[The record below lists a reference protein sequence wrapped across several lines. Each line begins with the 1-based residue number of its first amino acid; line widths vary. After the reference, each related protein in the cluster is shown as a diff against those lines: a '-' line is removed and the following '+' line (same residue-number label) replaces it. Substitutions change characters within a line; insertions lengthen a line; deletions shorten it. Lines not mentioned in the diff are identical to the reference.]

1 MTNDES
7 ADLLIWRQKHH
18 LSGFRT
24 KVKSDNVY
32 FEPTQKK
39 IWLEIEFPIL
49 HCDTVL
55 SFKTKMIYR
64 PSKTE
69 GK

>member
-24 KVKSDNVY
+24 KVESDNIY
-32 FEPTQKK
+32 FEPAQKIFGWK
-39 IWLEIEFPIL
+39 MNFLYF
-49 HCDTVL
+49 TVIQYFHL
-55 SFKTKMIYR
+55 QQK
-64 PSKTE
+64 
-69 GK
+69 

>member
-24 KVKSDNVY
+24 KVESDNIY

-39 IWLEIEFPIL
+39 NWLENEFPIFC
-49 HCDTVL
+49 CDTVL

>member
-24 KVKSDNVY
+24 KVESDNIY
-32 FEPTQKK
+32 FEPTQK
-39 IWLEIEFPIL
+39 IWLGNEFPIL
-49 HCDTVL
+49 YCNTVL
-55 SFKTKMIYR
+55 SFKTKIIYR